1 MQPVRPFTEVAST
14 AKASPVIRIVT
25 LMLAALSIT
34 LFTALARFLYQAE
47 TNAIHQSFAAEVA
60 QQALSFEREVV
71 LNLEIL
77 FALNASVSLV
87 ETMTPDRFDQLTEDV
102 LARSPA
108 IQAFAWAQIVTPE
121 TLAAF
126 ESRMNDWYPGYRV
139 TERNASGEVVPVSMR
154 PQYVPVQMIEPI
166 ESNQAAL
173 GFDLASEPR
182 RLAALLQ
189 SMESGKMVATAGIT
203 LVQEP
208 DNQRGFLVFTP
219 QFLPPVNER
228 EAIGD
233 EPRVVFVNGV
243 FRVGELV
250 NQSVGNRL
258 NQQMQLQ
265 VVDRTRGAQDVL
277 FNTQPHPSERWL
289 TSRTVVHDL
298 PDVAGRQWHFEV
310 TPAASLYSERRSYV
324 PWLVFGSGT
333 VVVVLLVI
341 YVFVTQRQ
349 TRDLNA
355 AKSEL
360 ERISLTDSLTGLANR
375 RHFDQHLEQQWA
387 LAARQHSALSLVML
401 DIDNFKPY
409 NDEYGHPE
417 GDTALE
423 QVAKALRQ
431 VATRPL
437 DLVARYGGEEF
448 ALILPDTENPAEVA
462 ETCRRR
468 IEALA
473 LQHEYSNV
481 AQVVTISAG
490 VCTLK
495 PSENH
500 SLKELTEFADD
511 ALYQAKEEGRNR
523 VVVYSAERGLNRG

>member
-1 MQPVRPFTEVAST
+1 MQPERPFTEVAST
-14 AKASPVIRIVT
+14 ANASPVIRIVT
-25 LMLAALSIT
+25 LILAALSIIA
-34 LFTALARFLYQAE
+34 FAALARFLYQAE
-47 TNAIHQSFAAEVA
+47 TDTIHQTFTAEVA

-77 FALNASVSLV
+77 FAVNASVSLV
-87 ETMTPDRFDQLTEDV
+87 NNMTPDRFDQLTDDV

-108 IQAFAWAQIVTPE
+108 IQAFAWAEIVTPE
-121 TLAAF
+121 TLDAF

-139 TERNASGEVVPVSMR
+139 TERNASGEVVPVAAR
-154 PQYVPVQMIEPI
+154 PRYAPVLMIEPI

-208 DNQRGFLVFTP
+208 DNQRGFLVFSP
-219 QFLPPVNER
+219 QILPPETG
-228 EAIGD
+228 EDAAS
-233 EPRVVFVNGV
+233 ETPRVVFVNGV

-258 NQQMQLQ
+258 TQQMQLQ
-265 VVDRTRGAQDVL
+265 VVDRTRGAQDNL
-277 FNTQPHPSERWL
+277 YNTVPDPSKNWL
-289 TSRTVVHDL
+289 TAQTVVHDL
-298 PDVAGRQWHFEV
+298 PDVAGRKWHFEV

-349 TRDLNA
+349 TQDLNA

-387 LAARQHSALSLVML
+387 LAARQQQSLSLVML

-417 GDTALE
+417 GDAALE
-423 QVAKALRQ
+423 QVAKTLRQ
-431 VATRPL
+431 VATRPM

-448 ALILPDTENPAEVA
+448 ALILPDTEDPADIA

-473 LQHEYSNV
+473 LRHDYSDV
-481 AQVVTISAG
+481 ARVVTLSAG

-495 PSENH
+495 PSEAH
-500 SLKELTEFADD
+500 SLKELTEYADD